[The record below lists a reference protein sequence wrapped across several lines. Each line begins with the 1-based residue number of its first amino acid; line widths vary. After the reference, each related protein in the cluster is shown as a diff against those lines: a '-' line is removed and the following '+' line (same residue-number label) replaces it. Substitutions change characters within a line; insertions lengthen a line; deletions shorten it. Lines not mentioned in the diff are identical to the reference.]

1 MVRPHMSATAID
13 SWWPS
18 THLLLSLGRWLHSV
32 ECWGRPGSTGEPPLC
47 LRWRRHC
54 LGGRYSPGRL
64 QGSGLELPSGR
75 AALRC
80 SLLLPRSVCWLPKV
94 GTATQVPHD
103 VTYARAGQQTACRG
117 SAGSCSSEA
126 ERARRCAAGRC
137 SLAVSCLC
145 NLHQPVSA
153 ESEGPGA
160 REACRY
166 SLATSLLCTGRWPGL
181 VWPETGLVLQGRRHL
196 ETAPSR
202 LITGVRKSSYS

>member
-1 MVRPHMSATAID
+1 MSATAID
-13 SWWPS
+13 SWCPS

-80 SLLLPRSVCWLPKV
+80 SLLPRSVCWLAKV

-103 VTYARAGQQTACRG
+103 VTYARWAADSLSLLSWRALEAG
-117 SAGSCSSEA
+117 
-126 ERARRCAAGRC
+126 ARRCAAGRC
-137 SLAVSCLC
+137 SLAAACAICTNRSGLC
-145 NLHQPVSA
+145 QL
-153 ESEGPGA
+153 EGPGA
-160 REACRY
+160 REACLQVR
-166 SLATSLLCTGRWPGL
+166 APLCTGRWPGL
-181 VWPETGLVLQGRRHL
+181 EWPETGLQGRRHL
-196 ETAPSR
+196 ETARR
-202 LITGVRKSSYS
+202 LITGVRKSSYSSASQR